1 MFMGEGKLGETRV
14 LEAKTVEAMKKI
26 PFPKIDKEQGIG
38 WYYTR
43 LAGKQMIGHDGGD
56 PGVVTQM
63 FCQLKEGTGIIV
75 LMNGEPKKG
84 LFEKALTQ
92 RLIEQVK

>member
-1 MFMGEGKLGETRV
+1 
-14 LEAKTVEAMKKI
+14 
-26 PFPKIDKEQGIG
+26 
-38 WYYTR
+38 
-43 LAGKQMIGHDGGD
+43 
-56 PGVVTQM
+56 M
-63 FCQLKEGTGIIV
+63 FCQLKEGMGIIV

>member
-1 MFMGEGKLGETRV
+1 
-14 LEAKTVEAMKKI
+14 
-26 PFPKIDKEQGIG
+26 
-38 WYYTR
+38 
-43 LAGKQMIGHDGGD
+43 
-56 PGVVTQM
+56 M
-63 FCQLKEGTGIIV
+63 FCDPENGTGIIA

>member
-14 LEAKTVEAMKKI
+14 LEAKMVAAMKKI
-26 PFPKIDKEQGIG
+26 QFPKIDKEQGIV

-63 FCQLKEGTGIIV
+63 FCQLKEGAGIIV

>member
-1 MFMGEGKLGETRV
+1 MGKGKLGEVRV
-14 LEAKTVEAMKKI
+14 LKAETVEGMKKI
-26 PFPKIDKEQGIG
+26 QYPKLDKKQGIS

-43 LAGKQMIGHDGGD
+43 VGGKQMIGHDGGD

-63 FCQLKEGTGIIV
+63 FCQPEEGTGIIV

-84 LFEKALTQ
+84 SFEKTLTQ
-92 RLIEQVK
+92 RLIDQLK

>member
-1 MFMGEGKLGETRV
+1 
-14 LEAKTVEAMKKI
+14 
-26 PFPKIDKEQGIG
+26 
-38 WYYTR
+38 
-43 LAGKQMIGHDGGD
+43 MIGHDGGD

-75 LMNGEPKKG
+75 LMNGEPKKD